1 MKFDTKTIHPSKKEK
16 TFCNALNS
24 PIAMSSTFTFDS
36 IDDVQKVMSFQ
47 SDDFVY
53 TRGNNPTLRELE
65 NKLSLLEDGAGAVA
79 FASGMA
85 AISCVLLSLLSPND
99 ELIAHRTLYG
109 SAHSVINKLLPKYK
123 IVPKIRDLTDLS
135 LLQKAITPKTKVIYF
150 ETPANPNL
158 DVIDIREICQI
169 AQDAKIAVVI
179 DNTFATPYL
188 TKPLNLGADVVVHSA
203 SKYLCGHGD
212 AIGGI
217 AVAKDTEYL
226 ADLKFNYMCELG
238 GVLSPFNA
246 FLILR
251 GIKTLGLR
259 MEKHCSSAQKVA
271 EFLTNHPKVE
281 KVIYPG
287 LPSFAYHQLA
297 KEQMCNM
304 FGGIVSF
311 EVKGGLSAAQK
322 LANNIELFKLAVSLG
337 DCESLIEVPA
347 AMTHFCYPQHELANF
362 GLTSSMVR
370 LSIGLEDPTDLIDA
384 LKKALSNI

>member
-1 MKFDTKTIHPSKKEK
+1 MKFDTKAIHPKKEEK
-16 TFCNALNS
+16 TFCNALSS

-85 AISCVLLSLLSPND
+85 AITSVLLSFLSPGD
-99 ELIAHRTLYG
+99 EVIAHRTLYG
-109 SAHSVINKLLPKYK
+109 SAHSVISKLLPKYK

-135 LLQKAITPKTKVIYF
+135 QLQKAITPKTKVIYF

-158 DVIDIREICQI
+158 DVLDIKKICQI
-169 AQDAKIAVVI
+169 SQATKIAVVV

-188 TKPLNLGADVVVHSA
+188 TKPLNLGAAVVVHSA

-217 AVAKDTEYL
+217 AVAKDANYL

-259 MEKHCSSAQKVA
+259 MDKHCSSAQKVA
-271 EFLTNHPKVE
+271 EFLLKHPKV
-281 KVIYPG
+281 KSVSYPG
-287 LPSFAYHQLA
+287 LPCFPHHSLA
-297 KEQMCNM
+297 KEQMSDK
-304 FGGIVSF
+304 FGGIISF
-311 EVKGGLSAAQK
+311 ETKGGLAAAKK
-322 LANNIELFKLAVSLG
+322 LADSITLFKLAVSLG

-347 AMTHFCYPQHELANF
+347 AMTHFCYPQDKLSDF
-362 GLTSSMVR
+362 GLTPSMVR
-370 LSIGLEDPTDLIDA
+370 LSIGLEDPRDLISA
-384 LKKALSNI
+384 LELALSKI